1 MVQKREDLN
10 VTVGPLLIGCLV
22 TAVYALP
29 QIDLCRTLTERN
41 ARCRGY
47 GIATMQSYMY
57 WSRFPRDPKY
67 IKAVVSCP
75 REMYTPLLIGFLSHL
90 AGRSALVGR
99 LSSLFPRVLVA
110 GLTTLVN
117 RLTASW
123 ILPM

>member
-22 TAVYALP
+22 TAVYVLP
-29 QIDLCRTLTERN
+29 QIPLYRTLTEWI

-47 GIATMQSYMY
+47 GITTMQSYMY

-75 REMYTPLLIGFLSHL
+75 REMYPRLLIGFLSFL
-90 AGRSALVGR
+90 TGRSTLVGH
-99 LSSLFPRVLVA
+99 LSSLYQSR
-110 GLTTLVN
+110 G
-117 RLTASW
+117 
-123 ILPM
+123 